1 MSVTTRK
8 YVPPCEVH
16 KTLWNFQKIEDT
28 LRGAKK
34 RGWQN
39 VCQCNSMTPN
49 FEFRSAGAG
58 TLDRAEFAK
67 WINVRNPLSKSTKRL
82 AFSQKKRQK
91 TIWSCYEKDT
101 QRISLSTKTFSWG
114 RTKTWLTALWVRY
127 VCKCEDFPLSYP
139 YGWARSKTWPTLVC
153 QIRKRGL
160 FWRRIRKNL
169 KFPSQLSLRL
179 SKK

>member
-8 YVPPCEVH
+8 YVPPYEVH
-16 KTLWNFQKIEDT
+16 KTLWNFRKIEDT

-49 FEFRSAGAG
+49 SEFRSAGAG

-101 QRISLSTKTFSWG
+101 QRISLSTI
-114 RTKTWLTALWVRY
+114 
-127 VCKCEDFPLSYP
+127 LS
-139 YGWARSKTWPTLVC
+139 AEQEL
-153 QIRKRGL
+153 KRGWL
-160 FWRRIRKNL
+160 PFESDTYANVKI
-169 KFPSQLSLRL
+169 SLSAILMAEQEA
-179 SKK
+179 